1 MREKPR
7 RKQLVLQTLGPNR
20 VVRIIVFDD
29 EARQF
34 VEGEL
39 REFGELRKERGVEDI
54 YQLYI
59 DEAYDRSE
67 VEAYISTWPE
77 RKEKQA
83 KA

>member
-7 RKQLVLQTLGPNR
+7 RKQLVVQTLGTSR
-20 VVRIIVFDD
+20 VIRLVVFDD

-34 VEGEL
+34 VEGEV
-39 REFGELRKERGVEDI
+39 REFGELRRERGVEHI

-59 DEAYDRSE
+59 DEAYDQIA

-77 RKEKQA
+77 RA
-83 KA
+83 AAR